1 MSIEV
6 GPGAMAML
14 STQAATKVYR
24 SPSGTSSELTAHVA
38 AGGLLVSAPDAV
50 VCFAQARYR
59 QVQEFHLE
67 GDADLVSV
75 DWLSAGRCA
84 RGERWAFDEYRNRLR
99 IHAAGELVCHE
110 AVTLRAADADLADRF
125 GRFDALATIALVGP
139 RLRGHAERLLADHD
153 GMPPARHADR
163 LSVVAPLAGGGCLV
177 RMAGVSLEDIGRAI
191 RDCLHNL
198 PAVLGD
204 DPWARKW

>member
-1 MSIEV
+1 
-6 GPGAMAML
+6 MAML
-14 STQAATKVYR
+14 STQASTKVYR
-24 SPSGTSSELTAHVA
+24 SPSGTSSELTARVA

-50 VCFAQARYR
+50 VCFAHARYR

-67 GDADLVSV
+67 AGADLVSV
-75 DWLSAGRCA
+75 DWLSAGRRA

-99 IHAAGELVCHE
+99 IHVAGELVCHE
-110 AVTLRAADADLADRF
+110 GVTLRSADADLADRF
-125 GRFDALATIALVGP
+125 GRFDALATVALIGP
-139 RLRGHAERLLADHD
+139 RLRIHAEQLLTDHR

-163 LSVVAPLAGGGCLV
+163 LSLATPLAGGGCLI
-177 RMAGVSLEDIGRAI
+177 RMAGVSLEDVGRAI
-191 RDCLHNL
+191 RDCLNVL